1 MKIQE
6 MIEKCDNCKLSECI
20 QCEYCYSDIQQ
31 IKEELKDLL
40 PKKNKLE
47 WNVLSYDFNTDKIVN
62 CNIFGESFL
71 TELKVAKPKTY
82 LELKEFIKK
91 WARYYY
97 WSRTE
102 HEMMVG
108 GLFKNCK
115 FEKIDI
121 FRQIEMNLDRIT
133 EYVNKELRIVEE

>member
-1 MKIQE
+1 MKE
-6 MIEKCDNCKLSECI
+6 ENE
-20 QCEYCYSDIQQ
+20 DIFAL
-31 IKEELKDLL
+31 IKEECELDDEWIKEYEKRLGDEEMEN
-40 PKKNKLE
+40 KKLE
-47 WNVLSYDFNTDKIVN
+47 WNVLAYNFNTNEIIN
-62 CNIFGESFL
+62 YNIFSGHFF
-71 TELKVAKPKTY
+71 TELKHENPKTY
-82 LELKEFIKK
+82 IELKEFIKK

-102 HEMMVG
+102 HEILVG

-133 EYVNKELRIVEE
+133 EYVNKELKIEKE